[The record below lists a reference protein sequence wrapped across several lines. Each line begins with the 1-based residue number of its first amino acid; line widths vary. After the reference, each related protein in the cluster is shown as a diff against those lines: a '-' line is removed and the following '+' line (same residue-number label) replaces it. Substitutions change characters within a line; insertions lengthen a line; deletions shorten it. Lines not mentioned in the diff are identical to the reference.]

1 MRRKGLGISYKQET
15 KNVARHKLLKRAI
28 ETLTINRSTA
38 CCVNRSY
45 VRNLY
50 DYFLTQE
57 ESNERKEAEKIDL
70 SYVRT
75 WENMHEI
82 TVGMKRAEELSVCYL
97 AGPEPENDFS
107 ELVSLGVL
115 PQNIWAFEYERS
127 VYLQALQSVDTTD
140 FAQPKLIKTSVER
153 FFENTPKKFDIV
165 YIDSCAPLISDQ
177 HALRCISTMFRYHR
191 LESPGVLISNFAEI
205 DPTNQNDCSEYYD
218 LLAKYFCIKQHP
230 EATLVNDGE
239 IKYSKFYEEMY
250 RDVAEN
256 FHLYYG
262 EFITQMICNAG
273 SITVPTLRFAN
284 STYLQNITNAV
295 PKSVQAYTIQD
306 INNIKYND
314 LYKFFATN
322 HFLKQNGS
330 KDNGINRIEKLKK
343 ELSAG
348 LERWDLLSCFQLLH
362 SVRLDNESI
371 EPSLNSILDFFE
383 SGQNMYQFLDRPSK
397 ILFFDSIINQ
407 LSYPMHYCA
416 DKIYRV
422 SYVAKQTRMFSDLI
436 VFDECRYIYD
446 WLPAIHQIQ
455 NAFSNLS
462 WQYVFRFALDGL
474 VKQRLAYNNE
484 FFFQGSVVRKD
495 IDNFE
500 TQIMKQREYIN

>member
-153 FFENTPKKFDIV
+153 FLRILLKNLIL
-165 YIDSCAPLISDQ
+165 YILIHVHHSY
-177 HALRCISTMFRYHR
+177 L
-191 LESPGVLISNFAEI
+191 
-205 DPTNQNDCSEYYD
+205 TNMHC
-218 LLAKYFCIKQHP
+218 
-230 EATLVNDGE
+230 
-239 IKYSKFYEEMY
+239 
-250 RDVAEN
+250 DV
-256 FHLYYG
+256 
-262 EFITQMICNAG
+262 
-273 SITVPTLRFAN
+273 
-284 STYLQNITNAV
+284 
-295 PKSVQAYTIQD
+295 
-306 INNIKYND
+306 
-314 LYKFFATN
+314 
-322 HFLKQNGS
+322 
-330 KDNGINRIEKLKK
+330 
-343 ELSAG
+343 
-348 LERWDLLSCFQLLH
+348 FQLC
-362 SVRLDNESI
+362 LD
-371 EPSLNSILDFFE
+371 
-383 SGQNMYQFLDRPSK
+383 
-397 ILFFDSIINQ
+397 II
-407 LSYPMHYCA
+407 A
-416 DKIYRV
+416 
-422 SYVAKQTRMFSDLI
+422 
-436 VFDECRYIYD
+436 
-446 WLPAIHQIQ
+446 
-455 NAFSNLS
+455 
-462 WQYVFRFALDGL
+462 
-474 VKQRLAYNNE
+474 
-484 FFFQGSVVRKD
+484 
-495 IDNFE
+495 
-500 TQIMKQREYIN
+500 